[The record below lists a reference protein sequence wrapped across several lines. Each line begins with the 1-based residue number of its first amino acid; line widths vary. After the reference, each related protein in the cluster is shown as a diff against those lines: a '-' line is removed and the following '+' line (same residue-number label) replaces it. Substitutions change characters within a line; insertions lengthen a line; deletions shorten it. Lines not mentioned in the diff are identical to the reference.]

1 MTGVEEERWRRRV
14 PAGGDGG
21 GGGGGGGDGDD
32 DGDDDEEC
40 PELVATLLPHERIP
54 ITIIS
59 GYLGAGKTTLLNYI
73 LTEQHSKRV
82 AVILNEFGEGSAME
96 KALAVGQ
103 AGELYE
109 EWLELHNGCLCC
121 SVKDNGIKAIENLM
135 KKKGK
140 FDYIL
145 LETTGL
151 ADPGS
156 VASMFWIDAEL
167 ESDVYLDGIVTV
179 VDAMFGSQHLT
190 EERADGALNEATR
203 QVALADVILLNKTDL
218 VPRAELGRLTAL
230 IRNINALAKLQ
241 ETQRSRVDLGEV
253 LDLHAYDTTTGDR
266 FRERLAQLTKRG
278 EDEPSHLDKSI
289 GTVTIEVLGTVSQ
302 RGLDWF
308 LQSLLWEKSVHN
320 AAGLPMEV
328 LRMKG
333 LVSMCGAVR
342 PLLVQAVRELFEQ
355 QEAPASWP
363 ADEPRLSRLIFIGR
377 NLDRGILLDLFA
389 KATAEGGDFD

>member
-1 MTGVEEERWRRRV
+1 MDAGSLLPEMTGMEEERWRRRV
-14 PAGGDGG
+14 PAGGDGDG
-21 GGGGGGGDGDD
+21 GGDGGDGDD
-32 DGDDDEEC
+32 DDDDDEC

-109 EWLELHNGCLCC
+109 EWLELRNGCLCC

-151 ADPGS
+151 ADPGYTGDLCYC
-156 VASMFWIDAEL
+156 ASSHRILSISFA
-167 ESDVYLDGIVTV
+167 
-179 VDAMFGSQHLT
+179 QHLM

-218 VPRAELGRLTAL
+218 VPHAELSRLTAL

-266 FRERLAQLTKRG
+266 FQERLAQLMRPG

-289 GTVTIEVLGTVSQ
+289 GTVTIEVLGTVPQ

-333 LVSMCGAVR
+333 LVSVCGAVR

-363 ADEPRLSRLIFIGR
+363 AGEPRLSRLILIGR

-389 KATAEGGDFD
+389 KATAEGGDFH